1 MRLIV
6 AIIKN
11 IFLGCLLFLILNACK
26 AENSLESKILALP
39 VIINIDRFDVKFHR
53 ASADA
58 IPDLKK
64 TYPFLFPK
72 IFADSVWINR
82 QKDTLQLMLLDTV
95 DEIFPS
101 MVPLEEDLEY
111 LFKHVKYYFPKT
123 QIPKVIGLVNN
134 VDYQSKTIYN
144 DSLLLISL
152 DTYFGAD
159 HYLYEGISNYVKQE
173 MDAQY
178 LSAHVVDKISDYKVK
193 PPEDR
198 TLLSQ
203 MIFYGKKLYLK
214 DLFIPNKNDAIKI
227 GYTID
232 QEEWVK
238 SNELYMW
245 QFFIEKQLI
254 YNTDPAL
261 IQRFI
266 DPAPFSKFYL
276 EIDNE
281 SPGEIGKWLGWQIVK
296 SYVENNPEIDINQLI
311 YLPAQTIFN
320 KSNYKPRR

>member
-6 AIIKN
+6 TRIKN
-11 IFLGCLLFLILNACK
+11 ISLGGLLFMILNGCE
-26 AENSLESKILALP
+26 AENSLESQILSIP
-39 VIINIDRFDVKFHR
+39 MTINIDRFDLKFHR
-53 ASADA
+53 TSSDA
-58 IPDLKK
+58 IPALKQA
-64 TYPFLFPK
+64 YPYLFPK
-72 IFADSVWINR
+72 VFADSVWVNR
-82 QKDTLQLMLLDTV
+82 QKDTLQLMLVDTV
-95 DEIFPS
+95 DEVFPS
-101 MVPLEEDLEY
+101 MVPLEEELEY
-111 LFKHVKYYFPKT
+111 LFKHIKHYFPKT
-123 QIPKVIGLVNN
+123 KIPNVIGLVNN
-134 VDYQSKTIYN
+134 VDYQSKTIYT

-159 HYLYEGISNYVKQE
+159 HYLYQGISNYVKQE

-178 LSAHVVDKISDYKVK
+178 LTAHVIDKFSDYKVN

-214 DLFIPNKNDAIKI
+214 DLLIPNKTNAIKI

-232 QEEWVK
+232 QEEWVR

-254 YNTDPAL
+254 YSSDPAL

-281 SPGEIGKWLGWQIVK
+281 SPGGIGKWLGWQIVK
-296 SYVENNPEIDINQLI
+296 SYVENNPKVEINKLLS
-311 YLPAQTIFN
+311 LPAQTIFN